1 MDKTP
6 KFIKMCDCPEIQGQW
21 KPKWGDFVSDDGLIF
36 PLSTVRIDKEDV
48 IWLPRQDQL
57 QDMVFDN
64 TIGMQ
69 SRCCA
74 IYEFSISVEGANF
87 CLDDGS
93 MEQLWLVAIMDW
105 KFNKRWDEEKEEWV
119 EVNQ

>member
-6 KFIKMCDCPEIQGQW
+6 KFTKMSDCPEIQGQW

-57 QDMVFDN
+57 QEMVINFGHGHQN
-64 TIGMQ
+64 AGILFGL
-69 SRCCA
+69 SL
-74 IYEFSISVEGANF
+74 FSDEHDYN
-87 CLDDGS
+87 DDS
-93 MEQLWLVAIMDW
+93 MEQLWLAYVMYE
-105 KFNKRWDEEKEEWV
+105 KYGKVWDDKKEGWV
-119 EVNQ
+119 K